1 MAVERTTVAAP
12 LRVQVGLAEG
22 RLRWHA
28 ITLALLLVAAFTVAS
43 GWAGLLRHEI
53 LGTGYLP
60 RGSVP
65 LFLLLVLLNA
75 VIRRLA
81 PSIALN
87 RTELA
92 VIFALLLAIA
102 AISGQ
107 EFGIHFYLNLLGLVY
122 YSSPQSQ
129 WFNLF
134 TPHLAPYLVPSLQF
148 RDPAIL
154 WAFEGMPTGARP
166 PLGEWLMPLLAWTPY
181 LFGVY
186 ALLVCFCGL
195 FARQW
200 EEHERLLYPLTQVPM
215 ELSGDDQ
222 HAVPLVLRSPFFWLG
237 FLSAAIPISLRGLH
251 LYFPQVP
258 DPRLQRTVAELFG
271 LAPNAPLFPTGP
283 LSAFNGLLAHLYPEM
298 VGIAYL
304 LSREVGFS
312 LWFFL
317 FLRHTEVALRIAMGQ
332 DLYHAEFL
340 TFQSIAAYTVMA
352 LAILWVARFYLRDIL
367 KGTVTSLLGRWTG
380 RAGPTPSESWALWDV
395 SGFSSGCFA
404 GRSGWRECRFSGRR

>member
-148 RDPAIL
+148 RDP
-154 WAFEGMPTGARP
+154 RH
-166 PLGEWLMPLLAWTPY
+166 PLG
-181 LFGVY
+181 
-186 ALLVCFCGL
+186 
-195 FARQW
+195 
-200 EEHERLLYPLTQVPM
+200 
-215 ELSGDDQ
+215 
-222 HAVPLVLRSPFFWLG
+222 
-237 FLSAAIPISLRGLH
+237 I
-251 LYFPQVP
+251 
-258 DPRLQRTVAELFG
+258 
-271 LAPNAPLFPTGP
+271 
-283 LSAFNGLLAHLYPEM
+283 
-298 VGIAYL
+298 
-304 LSREVGFS
+304 
-312 LWFFL
+312 
-317 FLRHTEVALRIAMGQ
+317 
-332 DLYHAEFL
+332 
-340 TFQSIAAYTVMA
+340 
-352 LAILWVARFYLRDIL
+352 
-367 KGTVTSLLGRWTG
+367 
-380 RAGPTPSESWALWDV
+380 
-395 SGFSSGCFA
+395 
-404 GRSGWRECRFSGRR
+404 

>member
-154 WAFEGMPTGARP
+154 WAFEGMPMGARP
-166 PLGEWLMPLLAWTPY
+166 PLGEWLVPLLAWTPY

-237 FLSAAIPISLRGLH
+237 FLAAAHPD
-251 LYFPQVP
+251 FPS
-258 DPRLQRTVAELFG
+258 G
-271 LAPNAPLFPTGP
+271 LAPLLPP
-283 LSAFNGLLAHLYPEM
+283 SA
-298 VGIAYL
+298 
-304 LSREVGFS
+304 
-312 LWFFL
+312 
-317 FLRHTEVALRIAMGQ
+317 
-332 DLYHAEFL
+332 
-340 TFQSIAAYTVMA
+340 
-352 LAILWVARFYLRDIL
+352 
-367 KGTVTSLLGRWTG
+367 
-380 RAGPTPSESWALWDV
+380 
-395 SGFSSGCFA
+395 
-404 GRSGWRECRFSGRR
+404 